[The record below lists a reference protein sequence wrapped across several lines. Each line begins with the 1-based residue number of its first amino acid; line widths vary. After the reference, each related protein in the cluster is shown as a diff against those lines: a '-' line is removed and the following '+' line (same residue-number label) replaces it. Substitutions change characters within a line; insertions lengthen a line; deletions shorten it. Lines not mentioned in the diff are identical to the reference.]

1 MKTVAEKL
9 RELENRVAQ
18 KKGPFSLFALFLRE
32 DSPDRW
38 DLVVSAAWL
47 EKNKEEEFNQL
58 VKSVRSTLGPDE
70 LVLLSRMV
78 VVNHDDPALEAVHRA
93 LKAEHALAELKDC
106 NFFGLEI
113 KHAYIITSQKLDETV
128 RSEAT

>member
-18 KKGPFSLFALFLRE
+18 EKGPFSLFALFLRE
-32 DSPDRW
+32 GSPDRW
-38 DLVVSAAWL
+38 DLVVSAEWL
-47 EKNKEEEFNQL
+47 EKNKEEEFNSL
-58 VKSVRSTLGPDE
+58 VKSVRWSLGADE

-78 VVNHDDPALEAVHRA
+78 VVDHDDPALEAVHRA
-93 LKAEHALAELKDC
+93 LKAEHSLIELKDC
-106 NFFGLEI
+106 NFFELEI